1 MEKLRLNRNQKKMY
15 YITPRILQFKNS
27 SSIIS
32 DDDLVNMF
40 VGFVRLIKKSTE
52 IEIEDKYLKK
62 IELLEKELR
71 FYKKVN

>member
-1 MEKLRLNRNQKKMY
+1 MEKLRLNRNQKGVY

-27 SSIIS
+27 NSIIS